1 MRLQMLFSLAA
12 SAALLSPACAHEAA
26 APSPANSTPTC
37 PATWTALPAVP
48 PSLAPPDAALRVV
61 LHAAAQGTQNYECAS
76 SSQDG
81 GSALAWTLKGP
92 DATLADCNGAPL
104 GRHFASEAGAAAPKW
119 EARDGSFVVAKKVA
133 AAPSEDAAG
142 VPLLLLQVTAGGGAG
157 ALSGVAYVQR
167 TSTKGGVA
175 PRDGCDAAHA
185 GAVAKV
191 SYSADY
197 WFLGK

>member
-1 MRLQMLFSLAA
+1 MRLETLFPLAV
-12 SAALLSPACAHEAA
+12 SVALLSPACAHEAG
-26 APSPANSTPTC
+26 PSPPSTTPTC

-48 PSLAPPDAALRVV
+48 PALAPPNPALRVV
-61 LHAAAQGTQNYECAS
+61 LHTAAQGTQNYECAS

-81 GSALAWTLKGP
+81 GSAFAWTLKGP
-92 DATLADCNGAPL
+92 EATLADCSGAAL
-104 GRHFASEAGAAAPKW
+104 GRHFASEAGAAAPNW

-133 AAPSEDAAG
+133 AAPSEDPAG
-142 VPLLLLQVTAGGGAG
+142 VPLLLLQVTGSGGAG
-157 ALSGVAYVQR
+157 ALGGVAYVQR
-167 TSTKGGVA
+167 TGTKGGVA

-197 WFLGK
+197 WFFGK